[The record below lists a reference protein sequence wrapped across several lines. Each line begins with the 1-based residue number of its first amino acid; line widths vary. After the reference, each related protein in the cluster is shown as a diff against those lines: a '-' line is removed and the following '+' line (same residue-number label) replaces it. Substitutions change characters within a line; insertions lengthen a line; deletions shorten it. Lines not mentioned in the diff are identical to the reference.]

1 MSKPKKIEQM
11 QMEELV
17 SERERLL
24 HRFMD
29 KHADLF
35 ALQPAEQVG
44 STFYGPIIEEGWLFV
59 RLSVDAGDGQYIL
72 QTVLRDGMTV
82 DAVSSTVASLERRWA
97 QMLMRRNGGEPDAP

>member
-24 HRFMD
+24 HKFMD

-35 ALQPAEQVG
+35 TLQPAEQVG
-44 STFYGPIIEEGWLFV
+44 STFYGPFVEEGWLFAK
-59 RLSVDAGDGQYIL
+59 LGVDVGDGEYVL
-72 QTVLRDGMTV
+72 QTVLCDGMTV
-82 DAVSSTVASLERRWA
+82 DAVSAIIAFLERRWA
-97 QMLMRRNGGEPDAP
+97 QTLMRRNGGEPDAP

>member
-24 HRFMD
+24 RKFLD

-35 ALQPAEQVG
+35 TLQPAEQVG
-44 STFYGPIIEEGWLFV
+44 STFYGPIVEEGWLFV
-59 RLSVDAGDGQYIL
+59 KLSVDAGDGQYVL
-72 QTVLRDGMTV
+72 QAVLRDGMTV
-82 DAVSSTVASLERRWA
+82 DAVSDTIALLERRWA
-97 QMLMRRNGGEPDAP
+97 QMLMRRNDGEPDAP

>member
-1 MSKPKKIEQM
+1 VSKPKKIEQM

-35 ALQPAEQVG
+35 TLQPAERVG
-44 STFYGPIIEEGWLFV
+44 GTFYGPIVEEGWLFV
-59 RLSVDAGDGQYIL
+59 KLSVDAGDDQYIL
-72 QTVLRDGMTV
+72 QTVICDGMTV
-82 DAVSSTVASLERRWA
+82 DAVSSIIGFREWRWA
-97 QMLMRRNGGEPDAP
+97 QMRMRRNDGEPDAP